1 MNYNLIKDILTLIE
15 SFEKINKNQSYQN
28 SIDGFCQ
35 WIIDDMGPSDSSNL
49 DWANKKNGRS
59 VESVISTMLVHMGKY
74 AKSYSKSVIHDS
86 AFSTQDEFIYLITL
100 KTFGVMTK
108 TELIR
113 HNKQDKP
120 TGIQIINRLI
130 KCGWVVQ
137 KDSNKD
143 KRSKIL
149 EITQD
154 GIEVLDQKMD
164 DIRKASKI
172 VTADLTEKE
181 KLDLARILLKMDRF
195 HQKVFNKNLSNEQLL
210 HEAYEDYT
218 IARNLN

>member
-74 AKSYSKSVIHDS
+74 AKSYSKSAIHDS

-108 TELIR
+108 TEFIR
-113 HNKQDKP
+113 HN
-120 TGIQIINRLI
+120 N
-130 KCGWVVQ
+130 
-137 KDSNKD
+137 
-143 KRSKIL
+143 L
-149 EITQD
+149 EIPTCMH
-154 GIEVLDQKMD
+154 IIIHLFN
-164 DIRKASKI
+164 I
-172 VTADLTEKE
+172 VWVYVKE
-181 KLDLARILLKMDRF
+181 P
-195 HQKVFNKNLSNEQLL
+195 NKKQQ
-210 HEAYEDYT
+210 
-218 IARNLN
+218 